1 MSRTPW
7 TPPLSYLVPF
17 GVDGD
22 EEGNDFADVRVLLP
36 PIGLQVVVDLKKK
49 VLIIIIGLCNLG
61 NSRVYEV
68 YKKRHSKLVCVYV
81 GECVFV
87 CA

>member
-22 EEGNDFADVRVLLP
+22 EEGNDFTDVRVLLP

-49 VLIIIIGLCNLG
+49 KKCYYILG
-61 NSRVYEV
+61 NCRGHNIQTRNTDL
-68 YKKRHSKLVCVYV
+68 KKKV
-81 GECVFV
+81 
-87 CA
+87 